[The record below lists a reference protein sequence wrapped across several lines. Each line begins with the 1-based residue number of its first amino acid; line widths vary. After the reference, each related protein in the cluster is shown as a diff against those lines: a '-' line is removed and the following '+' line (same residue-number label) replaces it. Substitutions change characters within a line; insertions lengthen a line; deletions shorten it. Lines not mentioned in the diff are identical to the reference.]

1 MFDASNA
8 GQVAID
14 SPVIAVFAD
23 IGQVLQELKELS
35 EQSEP
40 DAGKIHR
47 NLLVLRARFE
57 DLTAT
62 AQTLLDRLGGSTSL
76 PVPDMRRLVDY
87 GERFVAALVLS
98 ADNIRST
105 ARDIEEAG
113 LGRLLQAVS
122 ERSVRDGVDSTV
134 ENIAAACN
142 QWHAQWQLFR
152 DWFISQPG
160 RPSEAEM
167 LRERARA
174 TIPVLLRIITSI
186 NDRQIHRLD
195 RSNDFRVL
203 ARWFAEAESDDD
215 AHRLW
220 RAVFGLCPAR
230 HLTINA
236 ATLDDYE
243 AGSLS
248 EDTSWLDA
256 PPSQISI
263 RPGHC
268 GSSSQAVLSR
278 IIDRSTE
285 KERFAAALRE
295 DAERMLNAQSRF
307 GTGRRMR
314 LSELECLE
322 AGDFELFLDL
332 LAEALSARVF
342 PPEAVEILSA
352 DGCLKIKLEPTLDGR
367 DARVVTADGTFSG
380 PDHWI
385 SVERASMEEAMM

>member
-1 MFDASNA
+1 MFGASKA
-8 GQVAID
+8 GHAAID
-14 SPVIAVFAD
+14 SSAIAAFAD
-23 IGQVLQELKELS
+23 IGHALQELKELS
-35 EQSEP
+35 GDSEP

-57 DLTAT
+57 DLAAT
-62 AQTLLDRLGGSTSL
+62 AQTLLGRFEGGTGL
-76 PVPDMRRLVDY
+76 PVSDVRRLVDY
-87 GERFVAALVLS
+87 GERFVAALVLA

-113 LGRLLQAVS
+113 LERLLQAVS
-122 ERSVRDGVDSTV
+122 ERSVRDCVDSTAEDV
-134 ENIAAACN
+134 AAACN

-152 DWFISQPG
+152 DWFISQPD
-160 RPSEAEM
+160 RPSQAEV

-174 TIPVLLRIITSI
+174 TIPVLLRIITSL
-186 NDRQIHRLD
+186 NDRQLQRFD
-195 RSNDFRVL
+195 RSDDFRVL

-230 HLTINA
+230 HLTINR

-243 AGSLS
+243 ARNVSA
-248 EDTSWLDA
+248 DTSWLDT

-263 RPGHC
+263 RIGHC
-268 GSSSQAVLSR
+268 GSNSHTVLSR
-278 IIDRSTE
+278 IIDRTTE
-285 KERFAAALRE
+285 KEKLAAAARE
-295 DAERMLNAQSRF
+295 DAERILSAQRRF

-322 AGDFELFLDL
+322 TGDFELFLDL
-332 LAEALSARVF
+332 LAEALSARIF
-342 PPEAVEILSA
+342 PAEAVEILSA

-367 DARVVTADGTFSG
+367 DALIVTADGALSG

-385 SVERASMEEAMM
+385 SVQRASMEEAVM